1 MDSQFSSL
9 GLLPEED
16 INAILHR
23 KRKARSGQKSCY
35 PCRQRK
41 VKCSHEVP
49 CKTCIEREHPEL
61 CTYNPPPSTT
71 LPLHSGEGSRSIEGT
86 PRAANDGW
94 TVSRDEWEDMR
105 QKVDTIMEIMV
116 ALKENM
122 QHASRPSKRR
132 RIGPG
137 IGSSEED
144 EDNRFPSKPG
154 VTNRDSSGSIPS
166 IIANN
171 DLLGDQHDIY
181 LGGNSV
187 PAMVVA
193 MGKGDDCVQ
202 EFLGK
207 SVLPV
212 FGLDND
218 SATYPFVD
226 LWGLPHGSILR
237 IQQLCSLVPADSE
250 CLQYFTHY
258 KETAHVLYPGIAD
271 IPLFE
276 YDLINFLGNRRA
288 NSEMT
293 SDGSAI
299 DTQTAYGKDLHW
311 IGLLFAALASGCQ
324 CSGRPRKERQLISQ
338 VFVCCAYECLR
349 IINYLSHSNL
359 HDVQNL
365 LVLGNVISNNM
376 NAGVAWSLLGKSSS
390 HSTP

>member
-1 MDSQFSSL
+1 M
-9 GLLPEED
+9 
-16 INAILHR
+16 
-23 KRKARSGQKSCY
+23 
-35 PCRQRK
+35 
-41 VKCSHEVP
+41 
-49 CKTCIEREHPEL
+49 
-61 CTYNPPPSTT
+61 
-71 LPLHSGEGSRSIEGT
+71 
-86 PRAANDGW
+86 RA
-94 TVSRDEWEDMR
+94 
-105 QKVDTIMEIMV
+105 KVDTIMEVMV
-116 ALKENM
+116 TLRDNM
-122 QHASRPSKRR
+122 HNISRPTKRR
-132 RIGPG
+132 RVGPG
-137 IGSSEED
+137 VGSSGDE
-144 EDNRFPSKPG
+144 EDNRYSSFKPRIP
-154 VTNRDSSGSIPS
+154 NRDSSDSIPS
-166 IIANN
+166 IIENN
-171 DLLGDQHDIY
+171 DLLGDQQDTF

-193 MGKGDDCVQ
+193 MGKGDDGVQ

-237 IQQLCSLVPADSE
+237 IQQLCSLIPADSE

-271 IPLFE
+271 IPGME

-288 NSEMT
+288 SSEIT

-311 IGLLFAALASGCQ
+311 VGLLFASLASGCQ
-324 CSGRPRKERQLISQ
+324 CSGRPRKERQLMSQ

-359 HDVQNL
+359 LDVQNL

-376 NAGVAWSLLGKSSS
+376 NAGVAWSLLGTSEILLAFTSSS
-390 HSTP
+390 FILCT